1 MNQTQLLENMSP
13 DLTREDAANQ
23 EVVDCLRILITK
35 GRRYSSLGFS
45 YLYFVLQN
53 KS

>member
-1 MNQTQLLENMSP
+1 MNQIQLLENMSP

-35 GRRYSSLGFS
+35 GVGFWMWQVA
-45 YLYFVLQN
+45 LR
-53 KS
+53 

>member
-13 DLTREDAANQ
+13 DLMRKDAANQ

-35 GRRYSSLGFS
+35 GAGFWMWQVA
-45 YLYFVLQN
+45 LR
-53 KS
+53 